1 MWQFSFVE
9 GTNVIL
15 SREEAFRK
23 LQITEIEILDAVS
36 GFFERHNITWFLDSG
51 TVLGAMRHGGF
62 IPWDDDID
70 IGMLRDDFE
79 KFLELSAL
87 EDFPKGFSV
96 HTISDT
102 PGFGGMYAKVFKDG
116 TEFRTKETV
125 DAGFAQGIFID
136 VFPYDFLSN
145 DPSEASKQLGNA
157 RLWQSVSFLMQSGE
171 VRVPDAGAIGFLE
184 HAACKIAHPLVKLL
198 FNQDK
203 VVSNYKRSILK
214 NSKKYSNICVPLPYS
229 LKHPL
234 DTLIPTCQV
243 EFDGKIYPAPADCN
257 NYLTIKYGDWQK
269 LPPKDERKTHLPM
282 YLDFGD
288 ETFYMA

>member
-1 MWQFSFVE
+1 M
-9 GTNVIL
+9 IL

-36 GFFERHNITWFLDSG
+36 NFFETHNITWFLDSG

-70 IGMLRDDFE
+70 IGMLRGDFE
-79 KFLELSAL
+79 KFLELATL

-125 DAGFAQGIFID
+125 DAGFSQGIFID

-145 DPSEASKQLGNA
+145 DPSEASRQLGNA

-171 VRVPDAGAIGFLE
+171 VRVPNAGVIGFLE
-184 HAACKIAHPLVKLL
+184 HAACKIMHPLVKKI
-198 FNQDK
+198 FIQEK
-203 VVSNYKRSILK
+203 VIAKYRRSILK
-214 NSKKYSNICVPLPYS
+214 DPNKYSNICVPLPYS
-229 LKHPL
+229 LKHPVN
-234 DTLIPTCQV
+234 TLVPTCRL
-243 EFDGKIYPAPADCN
+243 EFEGEQYPAPADCDS
-257 NYLTIKYGDWQK
+257 YLKIKYGDWKK
-269 LPPKDERKTHLPM
+269 LPPENERKTHLPLF
-282 YLDFGD
+282 LDFGD
-288 ETFYMA
+288 GTIYSS